1 MAVRSGRAA
10 RESLLPGEVTSANQL
25 ADRTRGLPQTGDSQA
40 VSKFSWPVR
49 VYYEDTD
56 AGGVVYYANYLRFME
71 RARTE
76 RLRQLGVEQRAL
88 RQDSGILFAVRS
100 ATLDFVRPA
109 RLDDALRV
117 SAEVAECR
125 RASLV
130 FQQAVYLDGDE
141 SRVFCTARVRV
152 ACLEADR
159 LRPHPIPD
167 FILQELTRGN

>member
-1 MAVRSGRAA
+1 MS
-10 RESLLPGEVTSANQL
+10 N
-25 ADRTRGLPQTGDSQA
+25 
-40 VSKFSWPVR
+40 FSWPVR

-56 AGGVVYYANYLRFME
+56 TGGVVYYANYLRFME

-76 RLRQLGVEQRAL
+76 RLRQLGVEQRSLHESA
-88 RQDSGILFAVRS
+88 GILFAVRA
-100 ATLDFVRPA
+100 ATLDFLKPA

-117 SAEVAECR
+117 SAEVVECR

-130 FQQAVYLDGDE
+130 FQQAVYLEGDP

-152 ACLEADR
+152 ACLDAEG

-167 FILQELTRGN
+167 WIIQELNRGN